1 MASQDRLVALERR
14 HKHLHACIE
23 AAEAEKAPEQ
33 FVKRMKVEK
42 LTIKDEIIA
51 LRKVVTD
58 QFK

>member
-1 MASQDRLVALERR
+1 MAKEDRIDALEVR

-42 LTIKDEIIA
+42 LEIKDEISQ
-51 LRKVVTD
+51 LREQVIN
-58 QFK
+58 QFR